1 MAGTLTDVVARG
13 AGAARPLR
21 RSLRG
26 YSFLVPT
33 LLIFGLF
40 SWYPLVR
47 GVVLAFQNDNLVAPS
62 TWAGLANF
70 HTVFHDT
77 LFATAWK
84 NTAEFVILGL
94 LFGYGVPLIV
104 ALAISEMRH
113 WRGFLRVLVYL
124 PVVLPPVVSVLLWQW
139 FYDPS
144 SGLFNEVLRA
154 LHLPTSQWIQSSGS
168 AMVSL
173 VLEATWAGFGGTA
186 LIYVAA
192 LQGVS
197 GRLYEAAELDGAGFF
212 GRLWHIT
219 LPQMRFI
226 LLVMLLLQVIGTMQA
241 FTEPYVMT
249 DGGPNNATTTVVLQI
264 YNYAF
269 VDSNYGAAAA
279 LSLIL
284 AAVLGVLTVIY
295 LALTRRWSQ

>member
-1 MAGTLTDVVARG
+1 M
-13 AGAARPLR
+13 
-21 RSLRG
+21 
-26 YSFLVPT
+26 
-33 LLIFGLF
+33 I
-40 SWYPLVR
+40 
-47 GVVLAFQNDNLVAPS
+47 
-62 TWAGLANF
+62 
-70 HTVFHDT
+70 
-77 LFATAWK
+77 
-84 NTAEFVILGL
+84 
-94 LFGYGVPLIV
+94 
-104 ALAISEMRH
+104 
-113 WRGFLRVLVYL
+113 YL
-124 PVVLPPVVSVLLWQW
+124 PVVLPPVVSVLMWQW

-154 LHLPTSQWIQSSGS
+154 LHLPTSQWIQSSGT

-212 GRLWHIT
+212 HRLWHIT

-226 LLVMLLLQVIGTMQA
+226 LLVMLLLQVIGTMQV

-249 DGGPNNATTTVVLQI
+249 DGGPNNSTTTVVLQI

-269 VDSNYGAAAA
+269 VDNNYGAAAG
-279 LSLIL
+279 LSVIL
-284 AAVLGVLTVIY
+284 AGVLGLLTVVY
-295 LALTRRWSQ
+295 LALTRRWSE